1 MIKNMSM
8 QIAAKLSLGGKIKDL
23 NRTITIR
30 QKLLIGSSLIIISV
44 LIISLYAIIQ
54 LRQLDTLITTAV
66 TIDAKILRG
75 SENLKSF
82 LLVQM
87 GHERKFIIT
96 GDDDFK
102 QLFNENTRDFQATQ
116 TAMETIAENEEVRGL
131 IARVKKAYGN
141 YLNLAISG
149 FLQHD
154 HGTEAAH
161 QLRQKVE
168 AELNDSLDDLYDM
181 AQQVL
186 TRKMLRSQEIS
197 SGGTRLAVLI
207 SFITALLGMLFA
219 LLIARSIYMP
229 LRRLKE
235 ATHFISRGDFSKK
248 IDIARQDEIGELSDS
263 FNMMCDRLL
272 ELDRLKSDFIS
283 NITHDLKTPLASITE
298 ANQLMLDGAAG
309 ETTAQQQRL
318 LGIIREDSARLT
330 RLISSVIDLAKMES
344 GILNYDLLPADI
356 CLLTLEAVES
366 VRFLASSKKIAI
378 AFQPDRSLPQLLIDD
393 DKMRQALINLLSNAI
408 KFTPAGGTVTV
419 SIARTDQHPA
429 EFASRQAVMI
439 SITDT
444 GVGIVDADLPRIFEK
459 FFRGS
464 AGSVGK
470 GSGLGLTIA
479 HHIVQAHGGLIWA
492 ASMPGSGS
500 TFYVLLPID
509 HKDVPAPDAAML
521 ARSDLEQ
528 YFTRRMK

>member
-1 MIKNMSM
+1 MSM
-8 QIAAKLSLGGKIKDL
+8 QNEAAPSLGKKIKDL
-23 NRTITIR
+23 MRTITIR

-66 TIDAKILRG
+66 TIDEKILRG
-75 SENLKSF
+75 SDNLKSY

-87 GHERKFIIT
+87 SNARKFNIT
-96 GDDDFK
+96 GDTDFR
-102 QLFNENTRDFQATQ
+102 QLFDDNARDFRTTL
-116 TAMETIAENEEVRGL
+116 TAMEALAENEEVRGR
-131 IARVKKAYGN
+131 IARVRTAYEAYTGLAVASFSREAQVAEPDRRQLKA
-141 YLNLAISG
+141 
-149 FLQHD
+149 
-154 HGTEAAH
+154 EADI
-161 QLRQKVE
+161 
-168 AELNDSLDDLYDM
+168 NDSLESLYET

-186 TRKMLRSQEIS
+186 SRKMLSSQEIS

-207 SFITALLGMLFA
+207 SFITALFGMLFA
-219 LLIARSIYMP
+219 LLIARSIYTP

-235 ATHFISRGDFSKK
+235 ATHYISRGDFSKK

-263 FNMMCDRLL
+263 FNLMCDRLL
-272 ELDRLKSDFIS
+272 ELDSLKSDFIS

-330 RLISSVIDLAKMES
+330 RLISSIIDLARMES

-356 CLLTLEAVES
+356 GLLALEAVES
-366 VRFLASSKKIAI
+366 VRFLASGKNIAI

-419 SIARTDQHPA
+419 SIARTDKHPA
-429 EFASRQAVMI
+429 DFASRQAAMI

-492 ASMPGSGS
+492 ESIPGSGS

>member
-1 MIKNMSM
+1 M
-8 QIAAKLSLGGKIKDL
+8 QTVSLPSLGRKIKDL
-23 NRTITIR
+23 KRTITIR
-30 QKLLIGSSLIIISV
+30 QKLIIGAGLIIVSI
-44 LIISLYAIIQ
+44 LIISLYAILQ

-66 TIDAKILRG
+66 TVDEKILRG
-75 SENLKSF
+75 SDNLKIF
-82 LLVQM
+82 LVVQM
-87 GHERKFIIT
+87 SNERKFHIT
-96 GDDDFK
+96 DDADFRR
-102 QLFNENTRDFQATQ
+102 LFDENTKEFRATI
-116 TAMETIAENEEVRGL
+116 TAMEAIAENEEVRGL
-131 IARVKKAYGN
+131 IARVKADYQN
-141 YLNLAISG
+141 YLQIAAAG
-149 FLQHD
+149 FAKNEQAP
-154 HGTEAAH
+154 EAAAH
-161 QLRQKVE
+161 QRQQKVE
-168 AELNDSLDDLYDM
+168 SEMNDSLEDLYDM

-186 TRKMLRSQEIS
+186 NRKMASSQQIS
-197 SGGTRLAVLI
+197 SGGARIAVLI
-207 SFITALLGMLFA
+207 AFFTALCGMIFA
-219 LLIARSIYMP
+219 ILIARSIYLP
-229 LRRLKE
+229 LRRLKD
-235 ATHFISRGDFSKK
+235 ATHYIARGDFSKK
-248 IDIARQDEIGELSDS
+248 INIARQDEIGDLSDS

-309 ETTAQQQRL
+309 DTTQQQQRL

-356 CLLTLEAVES
+356 CMLTLEAVES
-366 VRFLASSKKIAI
+366 VRFLASSKNIAI
-378 AFQPDRSLPQLLIDD
+378 AFQPDKSLPQLLIDD

-419 SIARTDQHPA
+419 SIARTDKHPA
-429 EFASRQAVMI
+429 EFASRQAAMI

-444 GVGIVDADLPRIFEK
+444 GVGIVDADLPRVFEK

-492 ASMPGSGS
+492 ESTPGSGS

-509 HKDVPAPDAAML
+509 HKDVPAPDAATL